1 MRLSIIEMMTQGNC
15 QEPIGFPE
23 AMPAREVSRLGSS
36 TTTLPRDLSIIIS
49 TFRGRVILVP
59 PFTLYPSLSGFH
71 CVFFPSASNSLNAE
85 LFLLGRGL

>member
-1 MRLSIIEMMTQGNC
+1 MGVSIIEMMTRGNC

-23 AMPAREVSRLGSS
+23 AMLATEVPRLGSS
-36 TTTLPRDLSIIIS
+36 TATLPRDLSIIIS
-49 TFRGRVILVP
+49 TFRRRVNLVP

-71 CVFFPSASNSLNAE
+71 CVFFPSAYNSLNAE